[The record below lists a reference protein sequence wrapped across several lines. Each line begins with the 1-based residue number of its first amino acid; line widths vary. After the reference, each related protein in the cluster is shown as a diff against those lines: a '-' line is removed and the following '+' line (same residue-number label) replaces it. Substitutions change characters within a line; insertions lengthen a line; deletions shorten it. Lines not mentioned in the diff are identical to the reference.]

1 MREEE
6 EEKETKRRRAT
17 RRTVG
22 VEGGGTTFVVALSED
37 GEWTKIKERFEIPT
51 TSAEETLGKVK
62 EILDQLYPFDALGI
76 SCFGPLELNRTK
88 EKYGY
93 ITTTPKLQ
101 WKDTNILG
109 ILAGKDTKWKDVPIG
124 FDTDV
129 NAPAVAE
136 FAYHNDNLTT
146 TTTNDEKKEKEE
158 KIESCAYITVGTGI
172 GVGLVINGKPV
183 HGLLHP
189 EAGHISNTPDK
200 WQFPKPTTTEENKS
214 DDDENITY
222 DHFEGTCPFHGSA
235 CVEGMASS
243 VALAKR
249 ANCTLEELKLL
260 SDEDVIWEKCAHHL
274 GGLCATLLLV
284 ASPEKIVLSGGVMR
298 RTVLFPKIREKVY
311 ELLGGYIGVDRVQ
324 SKEGLEKLIGPSRW
338 GDTAGIIGSLY
349 LGEMAYLQK

>member
-6 EEKETKRRRAT
+6 EEKEAKRRRAT

-124 FDTDV
+124 FDTDRSG
-129 NAPAVAE
+129 E
-136 FAYHNDNLTT
+136 
-146 TTTNDEKKEKEE
+146 
-158 KIESCAYITVGTGI
+158 
-172 GVGLVINGKPV
+172 
-183 HGLLHP
+183 
-189 EAGHISNTPDK
+189 
-200 WQFPKPTTTEENKS
+200 
-214 DDDENITY
+214 
-222 DHFEGTCPFHGSA
+222 
-235 CVEGMASS
+235 
-243 VALAKR
+243 
-249 ANCTLEELKLL
+249 
-260 SDEDVIWEKCAHHL
+260 HH
-274 GGLCATLLLV
+274 V
-284 ASPEKIVLSGGVMR
+284 
-298 RTVLFPKIREKVY
+298 
-311 ELLGGYIGVDRVQ
+311 
-324 SKEGLEKLIGPSRW
+324 
-338 GDTAGIIGSLY
+338 
-349 LGEMAYLQK
+349 

>member
-1 MREEE
+1 MG
-6 EEKETKRRRAT
+6 KRRR
-17 RRTVG
+17 VG

-37 GEWTKIKERFEIPT
+37 GDDWSHVEERFEIPT
-51 TSAEETLGKVK
+51 TSAEETLQKVK

-76 SCFGPLELNRTK
+76 SCFGPLELNETK

-109 ILAGKDTKWKDVPIG
+109 ILAGKDTKWADVPIG

-129 NAPAVAE
+129 NAPAMAE
-136 FAYHNDNLTT
+136 FAYHNN
-146 TTTNDEKKEKEE
+146 TNKNNEKKEEE

-172 GVGLVINGKPV
+172 GVGLVINSKPV

-200 WQFPKPTTTEENKS
+200 WQFPPPTNTEKS
-214 DDDENITY
+214 KVDDNENIAY

-249 ANCTLEELKLL
+249 ANCTLAELKLL
-260 SDEDVIWEKCAHHL
+260 SDDDIIWEKCAHHL

-284 ASPEKIVLSGGVMR
+284 ASPEKIMLSGGVMR

-324 SKEGLEKLIGPSRW
+324 SKKGLEKLIGPSRW

-349 LGEMAYLQK
+349 LAEMAYLQR

>member
-1 MREEE
+1 MVL
-6 EEKETKRRRAT
+6 KPD
-17 RRTVG
+17 
-22 VEGGGTTFVVALSED
+22 FSLSFLALAQID
-37 GEWTKIKERFEIPT
+37 RLFI
-51 TSAEETLGKVK
+51 
-62 EILDQLYPFDALGI
+62 
-76 SCFGPLELNRTK
+76 
-88 EKYGY
+88 
-93 ITTTPKLQ
+93 
-101 WKDTNILG
+101 
-109 ILAGKDTKWKDVPIG
+109 
-124 FDTDV
+124 
-129 NAPAVAE
+129 
-136 FAYHNDNLTT
+136 
-146 TTTNDEKKEKEE
+146 
-158 KIESCAYITVGTGI
+158 ITVGTGI
-172 GVGLVINGKPV
+172 GVGLVINSKPV

-200 WQFPKPTTTEENKS
+200 WQFPPPTNTEKS
-214 DDDENITY
+214 KVDDNENIVY

-260 SDEDVIWEKCAHHL
+260 SDDDIIWEKCAHHL

-324 SKEGLEKLIGPSRW
+324 SKKGLEKLIGPSRW

-349 LGEMAYLQK
+349 LAEMAYLQR

>member
-1 MREEE
+1 M
-6 EEKETKRRRAT
+6 
-17 RRTVG
+17 
-22 VEGGGTTFVVALSED
+22 EGGGTTFVVALSED
-37 GEWTKIKERFEIPT
+37 GDDWSHVEERFEIPT
-51 TSAEETLGKVK
+51 TSAEETLCKVK

-76 SCFGPLELNRTK
+76 SCFGPLELNKTK

-101 WKDTNILG
+101 WKDTNLLE
-109 ILAGKDTKWKDVPIG
+109 ILAGKDTKWAHVPIG

-129 NAPAVAE
+129 NAPAMAE
-136 FAYHNDNLTT
+136 FAYHNN
-146 TTTNDEKKEKEE
+146 NVDEKKANEEE

-172 GVGLVINGKPV
+172 GVGLVINNKPV

-200 WQFPKPTTTEENKS
+200 WQFPLPTSTLNST
-214 DDDENITY
+214 DDENIVY

-249 ANCTLEELKLL
+249 ANCALEELKLL
-260 SDEDVIWEKCAHHL
+260 SDDDIIWEKCAHHL

-298 RTVLFPKIREKVY
+298 RTVLFQKIREKVY

-349 LGEMAYLQK
+349 LADIAYLQNRD